1 MSDIPTDPAPQSGID
16 VGALAHA
23 IAGIAAVVLG
33 GLMYTRPWA
42 QDLFAILMLVA
53 AVSAVYFSSRH
64 SAWVPGHWLAMV
76 PVTGVVL
83 GYLGWQ
89 WGFTLAYLTLWIAFI
104 HFVIRGVQSLRA
116 SEAPDAKISGGG
128 SSLWLPCLSRILNR
142 YCPDSTHRLAIQR
155 ICSNEP
161 YC

>member
-1 MSDIPTDPAPQSGID
+1 MSDIPTDPAPQSGIG

-89 WGFTLAYLTLWIAFI
+89 WGFTLAYVTLWVAFI

-116 SEAPDAKISGGG
+116 SEAPDAKI
-128 SSLWLPCLSRILNR
+128 
-142 YCPDSTHRLAIQR
+142 
-155 ICSNEP
+155 
-161 YC
+161 

>member
-16 VGALAHA
+16 FGALAHA

-42 QDLFAILMLVA
+42 VDLFATLMLAA
-53 AVSAVYFSSRH
+53 AVSAVYFSWKH
-64 SAWVPGHWLAMV
+64 SAWVTGHWLAMV
-76 PVTGVVL
+76 PVTGVLL

-89 WGFTLAYLTLWIAFI
+89 WGFTVAYVTLWIAFI

-116 SEAPDAKISGGG
+116 QQAPDAE
-128 SSLWLPCLSRILNR
+128 
-142 YCPDSTHRLAIQR
+142 T
-155 ICSNEP
+155 
-161 YC
+161 

>member
-89 WGFTLAYLTLWIAFI
+89 WGFTLAYVALWIAFI

-116 SEAPDAKISGGG
+116 SEAPDAK
-128 SSLWLPCLSRILNR
+128 
-142 YCPDSTHRLAIQR
+142 T
-155 ICSNEP
+155 
-161 YC
+161 

>member
-1 MSDIPTDPAPQSGID
+1 MSDIPTAPAPQSGID

-33 GLMYTRPWA
+33 GLTYTRPWA

-53 AVSAVYFSSRH
+53 AVSAVYFSWRH

-89 WGFTLAYLTLWIAFI
+89 WGFTLAYVTLWVAFI
-104 HFVIRGVQSLRA
+104 HFFIRGVQSLRA
-116 SEAPDAKISGGG
+116 REAPDAKI
-128 SSLWLPCLSRILNR
+128 
-142 YCPDSTHRLAIQR
+142 
-155 ICSNEP
+155 
-161 YC
+161 

>member
-1 MSDIPTDPAPQSGID
+1 MSDIPADPAPQSGID

-53 AVSAVYFSSRH
+53 AVSAVDFSWKY
-64 SAWVPGHWLAMV
+64 SAWVTGHWLAMV

-89 WGFTLAYLTLWIAFI
+89 WGFTLAYVTLWIAFI

-116 SEAPDAKISGGG
+116 NEAPDAE
-128 SSLWLPCLSRILNR
+128 
-142 YCPDSTHRLAIQR
+142 T
-155 ICSNEP
+155 
-161 YC
+161 